1 MLTRR
6 IAVGVCALCLAIPAA
21 AGASPGAKPA
31 EAKGPYGLNPPG
43 PRSTVQA
50 KGPYGL
56 NPPGPRITV
65 KAKGPYGIAL
75 PGPRGF
81 YKGITPPPATQHSA
95 RPVASHGQPANDWRA
110 AAISEGAL
118 LALLV
123 LAATVL
129 LPARRRGARL
139 VT

>member
-43 PRSTVQA
+43 PR
-50 KGPYGL
+50 
-56 NPPGPRITV
+56 ITV

-81 YKGITPPPATQHSA
+81 YKGITNKFANVISFEDPSDFDAAVSKATATSSRLKRWVTIGSRST
-95 RPVASHGQPANDWRA
+95 RPERTS
-110 AAISEGAL
+110 S
-118 LALLV
+118 
-123 LAATVL
+123 
-129 LPARRRGARL
+129 RL
-139 VT
+139 RSY